1 MKKDKKK
8 NRSSVLLI
16 LILIVGLSLMLYPSF
31 SNYWNSFHQTRA
43 IANYAETVA
52 GIDDQV
58 YAEMLEDARD
68 YNRRVAERGILWE
81 LDEEQIA
88 DYERQL
94 DITGTGIMGY
104 IEIQKIDCF
113 LPIYHGTAESV
124 LQIAVG
130 HIEGSSL
137 PVGGEGSHCVL
148 SGHRGLPSARLFTD
162 LDRMQEG
169 DSFVLRTLDEIL
181 TYQVDQIRIVLPYEL
196 DDLRIA
202 EGEDYCTLVTCTPY
216 GVNSHRL
223 LVRGHRIENI
233 PQAKAIRVTG
243 DAFQID
249 PIVVAP
255 AVAVPML
262 LLLLLGMLIGGAR
275 RKRRRKRSEA
285 EE

>member
-58 YAEMLEDARD
+58 YTEMLEDARD

-233 PQAKAIRVTG
+233 PQAKEIRVTG

>member
-233 PQAKAIRVTG
+233 PQAKEIRVTG